1 VSWNEIE
8 AFKDRV
14 HGELK
19 QELPSKSSNS
29 HFEKKS
35 DKILL
40 FK

>member
-19 QELPSKSSNS
+19 QELPSKS
-29 HFEKKS
+29 
-35 DKILL
+35 L
-40 FK
+40 FFY